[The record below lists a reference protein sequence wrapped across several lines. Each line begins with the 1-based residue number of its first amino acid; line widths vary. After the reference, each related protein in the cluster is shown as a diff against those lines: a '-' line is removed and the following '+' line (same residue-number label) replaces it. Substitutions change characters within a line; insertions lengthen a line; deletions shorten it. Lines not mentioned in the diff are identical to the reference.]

1 MKRYAMY
8 LRKSRA
14 DAELEAQGELETLS
28 RHEAILR
35 ALAEKQR
42 LHIGKIYKEIVSGE
56 TISSRPV
63 MQQLLHDVEQ
73 ELWDGVLVMEIER
86 LARGDTI
93 DQGLVAQTFKYSD
106 TLIITPNKTYNPNN
120 EFDEEYFEFG
130 LFMSRREYKTINRRL
145 QTGRLQSIKEGKYVG
160 NKPPYGYKKV
170 KLKGEKGFTLEP
182 IPEQAEAVKQIFKWY
197 AYGDEDGN
205 TLGFAEIGKRLHN
218 RGILSSTGRTD
229 WQSASIRDILSNPHY
244 IGKVRWGFRPQK
256 KAIVDGQRTLK
267 RTRDVDAPT
276 YDGLHPAI
284 IDIET
289 FNIVQARKAE
299 NKKNT
304 CPKSKGIQNPLAG
317 LAVCAKCGKKMQR
330 RPYNNGYQ
338 DGLICANTYC
348 DNVSSDLWRVEK
360 AVIKTLEEWVTKYEV
375 EQASV
380 IDSILPDVSEYE
392 TTLKSYTTRLE
403 TLKKQLDKAY
413 EAYELGIYDVQ
424 TFLERTEKNKAEQSS
439 TLTLIEDLQKKINN
453 IKASEKQHNEFI
465 PKVKRIVDIYYEL
478 ESPADKNKMLK
489 EILTEITYSKE
500 HSARFSKDY
509 NNFEIILHPKISD
522 DFS

>member
-28 RHEAILR
+28 RHETILR
-35 ALAEKQR
+35 AFAEKQR

-106 TLIITPNKTYNPNN
+106 TLIITPHKTYNPNN

-145 QTGRLQSIKEGKYVG
+145 QTGRLQSVKEGKFVG
-160 NKPPYGYKKV
+160 NKPPYGYQKV

-182 IPEQAEAVKQIFKWY
+182 VPEQSEVVKQIFKWY

-205 TLGFAEIGKRLHN
+205 TMGFGEICKKLHSLGV
-218 RGILSSTGRTD
+218 LSATGRTD
-229 WQSASIRDILSNPHY
+229 WQSASVRDILSNPVY
-244 IGKVRWGFRPQK
+244 IGKVRWGLRPQK
-256 KAIVDGQRTLK
+256 KSIINGQRVIQ
-267 RTRDVDAPT
+267 RTRDIDAPT

-284 IDIET
+284 IDTET
-289 FNIVQARKAE
+289 YNIVQERKSE
-299 NKKNT
+299 NRKNT
-304 CPKSKGIQNPLAG
+304 CPKSKTVQNPLAG
-317 LAVCAKCGKKMQR
+317 LAVCAKCGRKMQR
-330 RPYNNGYQ
+330 RPYTNGYQ
-338 DGLICANTYC
+338 DGLICTNRYC
-348 DNVSSDLWRVEK
+348 NNVGSDLWRVEK
-360 AVIKTLEEWVTKYEV
+360 AVIESLKEWITKYEI
-375 EQASV
+375 EQSLIFNNIIA
-380 IDSILPDVSEYE
+380 DVSEYQN
-392 TTLKSYTTRLE
+392 TLKSYTTKLE
-403 TLKKQLDKAY
+403 NLKKQLDKAY
-413 EAYELGIYDVQ
+413 EAYELGVYDAQ

-500 HSARFSKDY
+500 HSERFTK
-509 NNFEIILHPKISD
+509 NFDNFQVVLYPKISD
-522 DFS
+522 NFL